1 MNSTQKTI
9 KIFKHTFDF
18 AMCKAANLIH
28 MKSNQSLFI
37 LLIAITSLLAA
48 CSSGSEQNAEQTEVI
63 SISAD
68 EVVLTEEQVKIL
80 NVSLGKIEK
89 RQISN
94 VIKVNGML
102 DVPPQNMVT
111 VSAPLGGF
119 IKYTELLQGMKVK
132 KGQVLATMEDP
143 AYIQLQQDYID
154 SKSQLEFLELEY
166 TRQQQLAAENVN
178 AAKTLQ
184 QAKSNYL
191 STKAKVQGLRA
202 KLNLINISL
211 KEVEQGEIKS
221 SISILSPIDGYVT
234 QVHVNIGMYVQPADV
249 MFKIVDTQ
257 HLHAEAQV
265 FEKDLSKL
273 RIGQHVLINLANETA
288 TRHAKVYLIGKEIS
302 TERTVRVH
310 CHLDKEDPNLIPG
323 MYFSA
328 SIELGEAGVS
338 AVPENA
344 VVSFEGTDYLFYSKG
359 NNSFGWAEVK
369 TGANE
374 NGYSEVILPE
384 GFDLTSSIVVQG
396 AYALLSK
403 VKNVEE

>member
-1 MNSTQKTI
+1 MTSQKNTFI
-9 KIFKHTFDF
+9 KLKYNHGLIQGRR
-18 AMCKAANLIH
+18 ANPTY
-28 MKSNQSLFI
+28 MKSIHFFLTLLMLNII
-37 LLIAITSLLAA
+37 LLTS
-48 CSSGSEQNAEQTEVI
+48 CTPGSEQAGEQTGEV
-63 SISAD
+63 SVSAE
-68 EVVLTEEQVKIL
+68 EVTLTAEQVKIL
-80 NVSLGKIEK
+80 DLSLGKIEK

-111 VSAPLGGF
+111 ISAPLGGF
-119 IKYTELLQGMKVK
+119 IKYTELLQGMRVK

-166 TRQQQLAAENVN
+166 NRQQQLAAENVN

-184 QAKSNYL
+184 QSKSNYL
-191 STKAKVQGLRA
+191 STKAKVEGLRA
-202 KLNLINISL
+202 RLELIHLSPQEIE
-211 KEVEQGEIKS
+211 KGEIKS
-221 SISILSPIDGYVT
+221 SISVLSPISGYVT

-249 MFKIVDTQ
+249 MFKIVDTE

-273 RIGQHVLINLANETA
+273 KVGQHVLINLTNESTP
-288 TRHAKVYLIGKEIS
+288 RHANVYLIGKEIS
-302 TERTVRVH
+302 DERTVRVH
-310 CHLDKEDPNLIPG
+310 CHLNKEDPNLIPG

-328 SIELGEAGVS
+328 LIEIGEEAVNT
-338 AVPENA
+338 VPENA
-344 VVSFEGTDYLFYSKG
+344 VVSFEGTDYLFFSKG
-359 NNSFGWAEVK
+359 NNNFGWVEVK
-369 TGANE
+369 TGAIE

-384 GFDLTSSIVVQG
+384 GFDMNASIVVHG